1 VKKEWRLVDGVKH
14 HAADAAAWD
23 GFLSGAPH
31 DTEGTMV
38 SMSKVVG
45 TRDALEEDA
54 RPVVAKL
61 NLRPLLLHGE

>member
-1 VKKEWRLVDGVKH
+1 
-14 HAADAAAWD
+14 
-23 GFLSGAPH
+23 
-31 DTEGTMV
+31 MV